1 MTIVWRCSSHMFKK
15 VCLVKCFFFFSLP
28 GTYRYVPV
36 LRPDTKLDR
45 YTFTMK
51 MGKCD
56 WIFITIYRKWFAR
69 HFSSTLSKSSIFIP
83 HHQIVSVCYPPWSRK
98 YRLREPP
105 LYKEIPYRCS
115 SKNMLDTVV
124 PLHQWARWGGP
135 YRTSTLSSR
144 TLSTVRNIDSNRIMV

>member
-1 MTIVWRCSSHMFKK
+1 MTVLWSCSSHMFKK
-15 VCLVKCFFFFSLP
+15 VCLVYIFVSSYLEHIVMYLSSFF
-28 GTYRYVPV
+28 
-36 LRPDTKLDR
+36 DTKLDR

-51 MGKCD
+51 MGKFD

-69 HFSSTLSKSSIFIP
+69 HFSSILSKSSIFIP
-83 HHQIVSVCYPPWSRK
+83 YHQIVSVCYPPWSRK

-105 LYKEIPYRCS
+105 LYKSIPYRCS

-135 YRTSTLSSR
+135 YRTSALSSR
-144 TLSTVRNIDSNRIMV
+144 TLSTVRNIDSDRIMV